1 MKLTIEKIVYGG
13 QGLARI
19 PEAEGAL
26 AGKRI
31 FVPFTLP
38 GEQVIA
44 KLDFAARAQD
54 KRGYATGSL
63 QQIELASPLRVQPAC
78 PHFTHCGGCQLQH
91 ATYAGQLEMKRDVLR
106 EALERSG
113 VRQLP
118 KISLLHGDPLA
129 YRNRMRVHVQTH
141 PNIAIGYREKE
152 AHTIVPIAQCSI
164 VAPLLQRCLNALRE
178 MGEAGSIPDG
188 LEEIECFTN
197 HDGSA
202 VLLSAFTPQSTPQFL
217 NACEKFFI
225 RIAGKIPEL
234 SGAAL
239 MQRGMGRAASFHTQT
254 LLRWKAQGLDYRVGT
269 QTYRVSIGSFFQ
281 VNQSLLPTFVAQI
294 AKVAKEW
301 SGQQA
306 WDLYAGVGLFSRVL
320 AEKFSQVTA
329 VEIAPAAVDDLR
341 HNLAGLP
348 ATIVA
353 STTED
358 FLRHALEQRNVSPD
372 LALLDPP
379 RAGLGLEGV
388 NLLARCR
395 PKRIV
400 YVSCDP
406 ATLSRDLKA
415 LIESGYRLDRLHMVD
430 MFPQTYHQETIAVLV
445 R

>member
-19 PEAEGAL
+19 PETERAL

-44 KLDFAARAQD
+44 KLDSAARAQD
-54 KRGYATGSL
+54 KRGYATGRL
-63 QQIELASPLRVQPAC
+63 QQIEKTSPLRVQPPC

-106 EALERSG
+106 EALERAG

-129 YRNRMRVHVQTH
+129 YRNRMRVHVHTH

-178 MGEAGSIPDG
+178 IGDAGSIPDG

-202 VLLSAFTPQSTPQFL
+202 VLLSAFTSQSTPQLL
-217 NACEKFFI
+217 NVCTKFFI
-225 RIAGKIPEL
+225 DLAAKIPEL
-234 SGAAL
+234 VGAAL
-239 MQRGMGRAASFHTQT
+239 VQRGMGRAASFQAQT
-254 LLRWKAQGLDYRVGT
+254 LLHWKAQSLDYRVGT

-281 VNQSLLPTFVAQI
+281 VNQSLLPAFVAQVT
-294 AKVAKEW
+294 KGW

-320 AEKFSQVTA
+320 AEQFSQVTA
-329 VEIAPAAVDDLR
+329 VEIAPSAVDDLR
-341 HNLAGLP
+341 YNLAGLP

-358 FLRHALEQRNVSPD
+358 FLRHTLEQRNVSPD

>member
-19 PEAEGAL
+19 PETEGAL

-38 GEQVIA
+38 GEQVVVEMDS
-44 KLDFAARAQD
+44 LSRAQD
-54 KRGYATGSL
+54 KRGYVLGRL
-63 QQIELASPLRVQPAC
+63 QQIETASPLRVQPDC
-78 PHFTHCGGCQLQH
+78 QHFTHCGGCQLQH
-91 ATYAGQLEMKRDVLR
+91 ASYAGQLDVKRTVLR
-106 EALERSG
+106 EALDRAG

-129 YRNRMRVHVQTH
+129 YRNRMRVHVQTQPH
-141 PNIAIGYREKE
+141 FAIGYQGKST
-152 AHTIVPIAQCSI
+152 HTIIPIEQCSI
-164 VAPLLQRCLNALRE
+164 VAPPLQHCLHALRE
-178 MGEAGSIPDG
+178 MGEAGSIPQG
-188 LEEIECFTN
+188 IEEIECFTN

-202 VLLSAFTPQSTPQFL
+202 VLLSAFMSQSTPCIL
-217 NACEKFFI
+217 DSCEKFFI
-225 RIAGKIPEL
+225 GIAAKIPEL

-239 MQRGMGRAASFHTQT
+239 VQRGMDRAISFQTQT
-254 LLRWKAQGLDYRVGT
+254 LLRWKAQSVDYRVGA
-269 QTYRVSIGSFFQ
+269 QVYRVSIGSFFQ
-281 VNQSLLPTFVAQI
+281 INRSLLPAFVAQ
-294 AKVAKEW
+294 VAEEW
-301 SGQQA
+301 SGKQA

-320 AEKFSQVTA
+320 AEQFSQVTA

-341 HNLAGLP
+341 HNLAALP
-348 ATIVA
+348 ATIIA

-358 FLRHALEQRNVSPD
+358 FLRHTLEQRIVSPD
-372 LALLDPP
+372 LVLLDPP

-406 ATLSRDLKA
+406 VTLSRDLKA

>member
-1 MKLTIEKIVYGG
+1 MKLTVEKIVYGG

-38 GEQVIA
+38 GEQVTVEM
-44 KLDFAARAQD
+44 DSAARAQD
-54 KRGYATGSL
+54 KRGYTTGRL
-63 QQIELASPLRVQPAC
+63 QQIETASPLRVQPDC
-78 PHFTHCGGCQLQH
+78 QHFTHCGGCQLQH
-91 ATYAGQLEMKRDVLR
+91 ASYAGQLEVKRDVLR
-106 EALERSG
+106 EALERAG

-118 KISLLHGDPLA
+118 KISLLHGNPLA
-129 YRNRMRVHVQTH
+129 YRNRMRLHVQTH
-141 PNIAIGYREKE
+141 PHLAIGYREKE
-152 AHTIVPIAQCSI
+152 ARTIIPIAKCSI
-164 VAPLLQRCLNALRE
+164 VAPLLQRSLNALRE
-178 MGEAGSIPDG
+178 MGEAGSIPHG

-202 VLLSAFTPQSTPQFL
+202 ILLNAFTPQGAPSIL
-217 NACEKFFI
+217 DSCEKFFI
-225 RIAGKIPEL
+225 GVAEKIPEL

-239 MQRGMGRAASFHTQT
+239 VQREMSRAASFQAQT
-254 LLRWKAQGLDYRVGT
+254 LLRWQAQSLDYRVGA
-269 QTYRVSIGSFFQ
+269 QVYRVSSGSFFQ
-281 VNQSLLPTFVAQI
+281 VNHSLLPAFVAQ
-294 AKVAKEW
+294 VTEGW
-301 SGQQA
+301 SGKQA

-341 HNLAGLP
+341 HNLAGLS

-358 FLRHALEQRNVSPD
+358 FLRHTLEQRNVSPD

-395 PKRIV
+395 PQRIV